1 MPSSWSTCPPPRR
14 PSGTVAS
21 HATEGV
27 GAGHP
32 PGGGL
37 SSSPV
42 RGRTLSGD
50 TGGGFPSL
58 PPRHVQIVR
67 VDVDVAEIIRPAGAG
82 NGAHVV
88 RVDVVVDGLGKRV
101 LLLALRVGLA
111 RRAVG
116 HVLAD
121 RKSTR
126 LNSSH

>member
-27 GAGHP
+27 GAGHQ

-58 PPRHVQIVR
+58 PPRHVQIVG
-67 VDVDVAEIIRPAGAG
+67 VDVDVAEILRPAGAG
-82 NGAHVV
+82 TGAPVV
-88 RVDVVVDGLGKRV
+88 RVEVVVAGLGK
-101 LLLALRVGLA
+101 
-111 RRAVG
+111 
-116 HVLAD
+116 D
-121 RKSTR
+121 RKSVVEGQSGSVRVDLGGRRIIKKKT
-126 LNSSH
+126 